1 MNTVT
6 GIDPG
11 LRRSLDAIEAV
22 TCVAFTR
29 AVARELPF
37 QFTLE
42 EGLKLLPVTVSVKPG
57 PPPVTLAGESDAMAG
72 TGLFTVK
79 IWALRSGPP
88 PGW

>member
-11 LRRSLDAIEAV
+11 LRRSLGAIETV
-22 TCVAFTR
+22 TCVAFTK

-37 QFTLE
+37 HRTLE

-57 PPPVTLAGESDAMAG
+57 PPPVTLEGESDAMVG

-79 IWALRSGPP
+79 VWGLRSGPP
-88 PGW
+88 PG

>member
-22 TCVAFTR
+22 TCVAFTK

-37 QFTLE
+37 HRTLE
-42 EGLKLLPVTVSVKPG
+42 EGLKLLPVTVSVKPE
-57 PPPVTLAGESDAMAG
+57 PPPVTLEGESDAMVG

-79 IWALRSGPP
+79 VWGLRSGPP
-88 PGW
+88 PG